1 MIKYYSFMGNI
12 KIVEGGVCSECG
24 HQQQYHE
31 GNNVCDVEGC
41 DCTVQG
47 SYWWTLAYQCTLPAW
62 LSDVVE
68 FVEDNLI
75 SDQEFANCVLWLID
89 KGVIICQEFQ
99 KL

>member
-1 MIKYYSFMGNI
+1 MLKKMIKYYSFMGNI

-47 SYWWTLAYQCTLPAW
+47 SY
-62 LSDVVE
+62 
-68 FVEDNLI
+68 
-75 SDQEFANCVLWLID
+75 
-89 KGVIICQEFQ
+89 
-99 KL
+99 